1 MYRKSRY
8 ITIIFAIFFVL
19 SISIYGF
26 ASGNPLRR
34 TSSSSEESSS
44 DIVSAWS
51 VPIETYQ
58 AVWNNVTAEEP
69 TLQSNNA
76 SIRLQMADNVL
87 LTQKRDGSYEI
98 RMEYASFSI
107 YDLMQ
112 VVNPHKASELQEK
125 AGTKQ
130 ILATPFGNYATPS
143 EIQEESNYNKAL
155 EAGNISGDVNEYYL
169 SETAYVVQTEEQRA
183 MDTGYLYITDL
194 TESDLSERWIIR
206 GYDSRFAWSS
216 SNKCLIVQ
224 LKNDKKTEL
233 PVSLSISEENA
244 ESGWEWTNYASAKES
259 DGMRDNTTKEEEL
272 KALETL
278 NALFEE
284 TVQIKKKEDGSL
296 AALFTFAQTQ
306 EDPVTSVML
315 AESRDMSGKSTYQKQ
330 EFYNASWKELLNE
343 ESKTAEIPFRDLTE
357 GKIIRVSTASLDE
370 SNEGKKESSQTYYYG
385 TLWLKGYQEAT
396 EETDITELYR
406 IPYTRIIGTWENYNS
421 DNPDTDYSQSLSK
434 LQLQDY
440 VLVQKMTN
448 GNWRLRFKYTGFS
461 IWDTIAVIDPAYME
475 VLEQEILTSLPMPAF
490 GKTQAEDYVKEN
502 YAAKDI
508 EDGYISAEEDRYY
521 LNSQGKAWTELA
533 DATTDDG
540 YLYIETENLN
550 QRLFVRAYSNHT
562 PVAFRTRATD
572 FIIQLDVDDMMP
584 LQKDMGL
591 SSGEEKMGFVW
602 TNYVQPSKSNDA
614 RRDYQSN
621 VLQYLNY
628 LFENE
633 VQVKKDDTGNLNA
646 VFTLR
651 DDNSGDPVTSISI
664 AENKKNADNFT
675 RSLTGLA
682 EEYNEVTWKE
692 LLVEEHQEIVEVD
705 FDDLMKGVLF
715 RISTEELDKE
725 NADETDEI
733 KKIYYYGTLWLNDEI
748 SVDAGTII
756 QESNGAKLI
765 TDDSSI
771 PENAVFTYE
780 LTENPK
786 YAKNAKQ
793 MLQVVSSYAKDD
805 ESWLIGDYY
814 ITVDGKEIIP
824 AGPITVEIP
833 IPEEFDLNRL
843 VIHFQDGSSS
853 GWGLPEQGI
862 TVVGEL
868 TQNDEGENILRIS
881 PTDNSRPYFSIGL
894 IDPGTAVTQEELA
907 ELEEGYYEVTSTLR
921 INNGTG
927 PSMANPVIK
936 DRRGILHVKEQ
947 GKDYDLYLECQGIYL
962 NMYGYLS
969 KMRVYYPNS
978 ALSEEAEVL
987 SYLSTMDLSKD
998 ELEAAGH
1005 ENGNIDNLMID
1016 SLCEEHHLHYIRTL
1030 RLPLGDKYVES
1041 SNGWKIGVCAP
1052 MMNAMTSPDN
1062 MDAEKT
1068 ANLRIIQGS
1077 IKKISDN
1084 DLAGYHPSILKAE
1097 IDNANWYLD
1106 TLSDG
1111 DIKEK
1116 LQQAITAAETEY
1128 ENQKV
1133 SLDEPT
1139 LLEAVE
1145 TLKKARLDAG
1155 DEDEGAKELSNG
1167 TYSIPYHLYDSSIA
1181 ESDVS
1186 SEFEAYF
1193 AERATLKV
1201 EGDYMTVTLEN
1212 ESQKEDTVTNLE
1224 YETGAGTNFEQAESI
1239 QLDNGKSGFQFR
1251 RVYTEEAFELLI
1263 YTENQPLGSYARL
1276 VFEFDLA
1283 ESISNPATEEEIEEL
1298 RNLVSTLNT
1307 LVETEGSLY
1316 TESSLKN
1323 LQDAIDKAETVLS
1336 ISELESDTV
1345 QTHIQNLENA
1355 RDNLRKKADLEQ
1367 DLKLA
1372 VEEAAVYLNGN
1383 YTEDSKAILQA
1394 AYDKAQ
1400 NILDHLSDYTEAE
1413 IEEAIVALQEAEA
1426 GLIPSAMEDLSTL
1439 VDEYRQLTGEGY
1451 TEESWQKFQDALN
1464 EAQNI
1469 LNREDA
1475 EPEDYE
1481 QALNTLKNAYEALE
1495 TEIEDNEHLL
1505 KLSEILEQL
1514 KGELQDEAFYEASSY
1529 EAFLAS
1535 VAASEDLL
1543 ENGNLYEVTDEKI
1556 DLQIAALQA
1565 EFQALI
1571 LIEDM
1576 PEGVQRAFNR
1586 VTFAKIDPELIE
1598 DVEMEEM
1605 LEEELEETE
1614 AAAPEETEAV
1624 ESKSEEETEAAES
1637 KPEEETEAA
1646 ESKPEEETEAAE
1658 SKPEEETEAAES
1670 KPEEETEAAEPKPEE
1685 ETEAKESEAEETNL
1699 EEADHKETEKV
1710 ETDTVPRLSL
1720 SRRVLPLL
1728 ASSYMTATPSNSNA
1742 VLSVPEAYALYIV
1755 DSDLEDGVYCVNYA
1769 LWQFA
1774 ENKASMGNPALMDA
1788 YPDRDGKQAKLVI
1801 EDSQAYLYLEF
1812 QAMEFNDQRGHLLE
1826 MYIMDN
1832 LVMEDNGEV
1841 IDTYEAVYPE
1851 IVEYTDE
1858 TDDYGPPSGRKY
1870 PKLLKFDITKW
1881 MSQKETY
1888 IPVFVNV
1895 PVMGSS
1901 AEQPAKLRFYWNT
1914 LALVEGAGDPEDPE
1928 EQTVSTADLER
1939 LVEEAALV
1947 DPTGYTEASYYA
1959 LEKSVMAAD
1968 VLIQNAK
1975 KSMAT
1980 QEMVDNRL
1988 AALEATLAALVEN
2001 TSSGDTEDPD
2011 QPDTPVTED
2020 PALKNL
2026 SRLIMEAALLYEND
2040 YTEESWK
2047 ELRQALKS
2055 AVEVSYMDNPTSL
2068 AINRAY
2074 NTLKNAIENLEEA
2087 EELSNVNKTQ
2097 LQIAIEMASALNSSD
2112 YTSETWLQLTMNLAL
2127 ARGVYSDANATQSS
2141 VDAATNDLKAAVNGL
2156 VSSTGNSGN
2165 DSDTDDSGSNEDDGY
2180 YEVKVRLW
2188 HASMNKAS
2196 MGDPA
2201 LNKTA
2206 YVHIDDGDI
2215 TMRLVTKKMT
2225 TSGITT
2231 HLYDYYYYEDGDYEE
2246 AELISSENSKWIF
2259 EFPLPNDND
2268 TYYKCKVD
2276 PRVDVMGDDPVKAR
2290 LKVDW
2295 DSLDEV
2301 DEDDWD
2307 DLEGDVDDDDD
2318 DTTSST
2324 TSSTSSN
2331 PTLQSDETGIRIYGN
2346 VGGPGI
2352 VLEVVKKEN
2361 GAEYDMT
2368 HGSISSLVNQF
2379 VLYDVKLKSGTGY
2392 VQPTSSV
2399 TMQIPIPTGYDT
2411 SKLVLYRIGEDGS
2424 YTTISGKVNGSY
2436 YEATVDHFSLYA
2448 LAESNQV
2455 TETAASSGNDSSSGG
2470 SSSGSSSRTR
2480 TTSSRTS
2487 SRTSSVQSNSSDTSG
2502 NHVAAGREIPY
2513 TGDPMPV
2520 KELAGV
2526 GFLAVVICLGTVLP
2540 DLRRKLESRKQQ
2552 EE

>member
-34 TSSSSEESSS
+34 ASFNSGESSS

-58 AVWNNVTAEEP
+58 AVWDNVTAEEP
-69 TLQSNNA
+69 TLQSNSGN
-76 SIRLQMADNVL
+76 IRLQMADNVL
-87 LTQKRDGSYEI
+87 LTQKRDGTYEI

-112 VVNPHKASELQEK
+112 VVNPHKASGLQEK
-125 AGTKQ
+125 VGTKQ

-169 SETAYVVQTEEQRA
+169 SETAYVVQTEEQKA
-183 MDTGYLYITDL
+183 MDTGYLYITNL
-194 TESDLSERWIIR
+194 AETDLSERWIIR

-224 LKNDKKTEL
+224 LKSDEKTEL
-233 PVSLSISEENA
+233 PVSLSISEETA
-244 ESGWEWTNYASAKES
+244 KSGLEWTNYASAKQS
-259 DGMRDNTTKEEEL
+259 DGMRDNTTKDEEL

-284 TVQIKKKEDGSL
+284 NVKIKKQDDGSL
-296 AALFTFAQTQ
+296 TAQFTFAEKQ

-315 AESRDMSGKSTYQKQ
+315 AESRDMSGKSSYQKQ

-370 SNEGKKESSQTYYYG
+370 SNEGKMESSQTYYYG

-406 IPYTRIIGTWENYNS
+406 VPFTRISGTWENYNS

-440 VLVQKMTN
+440 VLVQKMAN

-475 VLEQEILTSLPMPAF
+475 VLEQEKLTSLPMPAL
-490 GKTQAEDYVKEN
+490 GKTQAEDYVREN

-508 EDGYISAEEDRYY
+508 EAGYISAEEDQYY

-533 DATTDDG
+533 DATMDDG

-562 PVAFRTRATD
+562 PVAFRTRVTD
-572 FIIQLDVDDMMP
+572 FIIQLDADDMMP
-584 LQKDMGL
+584 LQEDMGL
-591 SSGEEKMGFVW
+591 SSTEEKMGFIW
-602 TNYVQPSKSNDA
+602 TNYVKPSQSTDA
-614 RRDYQSN
+614 RRDYQSD

-633 VQVKKDDTGNLNA
+633 VQVKKGDTGNLNA

-651 DDNSGDPVTSISI
+651 DNNSDDPVTSIAI
-664 AENKKNADNFT
+664 AESKKNANNFT

-682 EEYNEVTWKE
+682 EEYSEVTWKE
-692 LLVEEHQEIVEVD
+692 LLAEENQEIVEVD

-725 NADETDEI
+725 NADEAAEN

-814 ITVDGKEIIP
+814 ITVDGKEIVP
-824 AGPITVEIP
+824 TGPITVEIP

-987 SYLSTMDLSKD
+987 SYLSTMDLSED

-1030 RLPLGDKYVES
+1030 RLPLGDKYIES

-1077 IKKISDN
+1077 IKKIGDN

-1133 SLDEPT
+1133 SLDETT
-1139 LLEAVE
+1139 LLDAVE
-1145 TLKKARLDAG
+1145 TLKKARLEAG
-1155 DEDEGAKELSNG
+1155 DEDEGEKKLSNG

-1186 SEFEAYF
+1186 SELEAYF

-1212 ESQKEDTVTNLE
+1212 EPQKEDTVTKIE
-1224 YETGAGTNFEQAESI
+1224 YETGAGSNFEQAESI

-1263 YTENQPLGSYARL
+1263 YTENQPLGSYVRL
-1276 VFEFDLA
+1276 TFEFDQA

-1345 QTHIQNLENA
+1345 QTHIQNLETA

-1439 VDEYRQLTGEGY
+1439 VDEYMQLTGEGY

-1543 ENGNLYEVTDEKI
+1543 ENGISTKVTDEKI

-1586 VTFAKIDPELIE
+1586 VTFAKIDPELFE

-1605 LEEELEETE
+1605 QEEELEETE
-1614 AAAPEETEAV
+1614 EAELEETEAA
-1624 ESKSEEETEAAES
+1624 ETNPEETEAAES
-1637 KPEEETEAA
+1637 ETEETEAA
-1646 ESKPEEETEAAE
+1646 ESNPEETEAAE
-1658 SKPEEETEAAES
+1658 SEAEETEAAES
-1670 KPEEETEAAEPKPEE
+1670 NPEE
-1685 ETEAKESEAEETNL
+1685 
-1699 EEADHKETEKV
+1699 
-1710 ETDTVPRLSL
+1710 
-1720 SRRVLPLL
+1720 
-1728 ASSYMTATPSNSNA
+1728 
-1742 VLSVPEAYALYIV
+1742 
-1755 DSDLEDGVYCVNYA
+1755 
-1769 LWQFA
+1769 
-1774 ENKASMGNPALMDA
+1774 
-1788 YPDRDGKQAKLVI
+1788 
-1801 EDSQAYLYLEF
+1801 
-1812 QAMEFNDQRGHLLE
+1812 
-1826 MYIMDN
+1826 
-1832 LVMEDNGEV
+1832 
-1841 IDTYEAVYPE
+1841 
-1851 IVEYTDE
+1851 
-1858 TDDYGPPSGRKY
+1858 
-1870 PKLLKFDITKW
+1870 
-1881 MSQKETY
+1881 
-1888 IPVFVNV
+1888 
-1895 PVMGSS
+1895 
-1901 AEQPAKLRFYWNT
+1901 
-1914 LALVEGAGDPEDPE
+1914 
-1928 EQTVSTADLER
+1928 
-1939 LVEEAALV
+1939 
-1947 DPTGYTEASYYA
+1947 
-1959 LEKSVMAAD
+1959 
-1968 VLIQNAK
+1968 
-1975 KSMAT
+1975 
-1980 QEMVDNRL
+1980 
-1988 AALEATLAALVEN
+1988 
-2001 TSSGDTEDPD
+2001 
-2011 QPDTPVTED
+2011 
-2020 PALKNL
+2020 
-2026 SRLIMEAALLYEND
+2026 
-2040 YTEESWK
+2040 
-2047 ELRQALKS
+2047 
-2055 AVEVSYMDNPTSL
+2055 
-2068 AINRAY
+2068 
-2074 NTLKNAIENLEEA
+2074 
-2087 EELSNVNKTQ
+2087 
-2097 LQIAIEMASALNSSD
+2097 
-2112 YTSETWLQLTMNLAL
+2112 
-2127 ARGVYSDANATQSS
+2127 
-2141 VDAATNDLKAAVNGL
+2141 
-2156 VSSTGNSGN
+2156 
-2165 DSDTDDSGSNEDDGY
+2165 
-2180 YEVKVRLW
+2180 
-2188 HASMNKAS
+2188 
-2196 MGDPA
+2196 
-2201 LNKTA
+2201 
-2206 YVHIDDGDI
+2206 
-2215 TMRLVTKKMT
+2215 
-2225 TSGITT
+2225 
-2231 HLYDYYYYEDGDYEE
+2231 
-2246 AELISSENSKWIF
+2246 
-2259 EFPLPNDND
+2259 
-2268 TYYKCKVD
+2268 
-2276 PRVDVMGDDPVKAR
+2276 
-2290 LKVDW
+2290 
-2295 DSLDEV
+2295 
-2301 DEDDWD
+2301 
-2307 DLEGDVDDDDD
+2307 
-2318 DTTSST
+2318 
-2324 TSSTSSN
+2324 
-2331 PTLQSDETGIRIYGN
+2331 IR
-2346 VGGPGI
+2346 
-2352 VLEVVKKEN
+2352 
-2361 GAEYDMT
+2361 
-2368 HGSISSLVNQF
+2368 
-2379 VLYDVKLKSGTGY
+2379 
-2392 VQPTSSV
+2392 
-2399 TMQIPIPTGYDT
+2399 
-2411 SKLVLYRIGEDGS
+2411 
-2424 YTTISGKVNGSY
+2424 
-2436 YEATVDHFSLYA
+2436 
-2448 LAESNQV
+2448 
-2455 TETAASSGNDSSSGG
+2455 SGG
-2470 SSSGSSSRTR
+2470 NRSSRVKPGR
-2480 TTSSRTS
+2480 DRSSRI
-2487 SRTSSVQSNSSDTSG
+2487 RSG
-2502 NHVAAGREIPY
+2502 GN
-2513 TGDPMPV
+2513 
-2520 KELAGV
+2520 
-2526 GFLAVVICLGTVLP
+2526 
-2540 DLRRKLESRKQQ
+2540 
-2552 EE
+2552 

>member
-1 MYRKSRY
+1 M
-8 ITIIFAIFFVL
+8 
-19 SISIYGF
+19 
-26 ASGNPLRR
+26 
-34 TSSSSEESSS
+34 
-44 DIVSAWS
+44 
-51 VPIETYQ
+51 
-58 AVWNNVTAEEP
+58 
-69 TLQSNNA
+69 
-76 SIRLQMADNVL
+76 
-87 LTQKRDGSYEI
+87 
-98 RMEYASFSI
+98 
-107 YDLMQ
+107 
-112 VVNPHKASELQEK
+112 
-125 AGTKQ
+125 
-130 ILATPFGNYATPS
+130 
-143 EIQEESNYNKAL
+143 
-155 EAGNISGDVNEYYL
+155 
-169 SETAYVVQTEEQRA
+169 
-183 MDTGYLYITDL
+183 
-194 TESDLSERWIIR
+194 
-206 GYDSRFAWSS
+206 
-216 SNKCLIVQ
+216 
-224 LKNDKKTEL
+224 
-233 PVSLSISEENA
+233 
-244 ESGWEWTNYASAKES
+244 
-259 DGMRDNTTKEEEL
+259 
-272 KALETL
+272 
-278 NALFEE
+278 
-284 TVQIKKKEDGSL
+284 
-296 AALFTFAQTQ
+296 
-306 EDPVTSVML
+306 
-315 AESRDMSGKSTYQKQ
+315 
-330 EFYNASWKELLNE
+330 
-343 ESKTAEIPFRDLTE
+343 
-357 GKIIRVSTASLDE
+357 
-370 SNEGKKESSQTYYYG
+370 
-385 TLWLKGYQEAT
+385 
-396 EETDITELYR
+396 
-406 IPYTRIIGTWENYNS
+406 
-421 DNPDTDYSQSLSK
+421 
-434 LQLQDY
+434 
-440 VLVQKMTN
+440 
-448 GNWRLRFKYTGFS
+448 
-461 IWDTIAVIDPAYME
+461 
-475 VLEQEILTSLPMPAF
+475 
-490 GKTQAEDYVKEN
+490 
-502 YAAKDI
+502 
-508 EDGYISAEEDRYY
+508 
-521 LNSQGKAWTELA
+521 
-533 DATTDDG
+533 
-540 YLYIETENLN
+540 
-550 QRLFVRAYSNHT
+550 
-562 PVAFRTRATD
+562 
-572 FIIQLDVDDMMP
+572 
-584 LQKDMGL
+584 
-591 SSGEEKMGFVW
+591 
-602 TNYVQPSKSNDA
+602 
-614 RRDYQSN
+614 
-621 VLQYLNY
+621 
-628 LFENE
+628 
-633 VQVKKDDTGNLNA
+633 
-646 VFTLR
+646 
-651 DDNSGDPVTSISI
+651 
-664 AENKKNADNFT
+664 
-675 RSLTGLA
+675 
-682 EEYNEVTWKE
+682 
-692 LLVEEHQEIVEVD
+692 
-705 FDDLMKGVLF
+705 
-715 RISTEELDKE
+715 
-725 NADETDEI
+725 
-733 KKIYYYGTLWLNDEI
+733 
-748 SVDAGTII
+748 
-756 QESNGAKLI
+756 
-765 TDDSSI
+765 
-771 PENAVFTYE
+771 
-780 LTENPK
+780 
-786 YAKNAKQ
+786 
-793 MLQVVSSYAKDD
+793 
-805 ESWLIGDYY
+805 
-814 ITVDGKEIIP
+814 
-824 AGPITVEIP
+824 
-833 IPEEFDLNRL
+833 
-843 VIHFQDGSSS
+843 
-853 GWGLPEQGI
+853 
-862 TVVGEL
+862 
-868 TQNDEGENILRIS
+868 
-881 PTDNSRPYFSIGL
+881 
-894 IDPGTAVTQEELA
+894 
-907 ELEEGYYEVTSTLR
+907 
-921 INNGTG
+921 
-927 PSMANPVIK
+927 
-936 DRRGILHVKEQ
+936 
-947 GKDYDLYLECQGIYL
+947 
-962 NMYGYLS
+962 
-969 KMRVYYPNS
+969 
-978 ALSEEAEVL
+978 
-987 SYLSTMDLSKD
+987 
-998 ELEAAGH
+998 
-1005 ENGNIDNLMID
+1005 
-1016 SLCEEHHLHYIRTL
+1016 
-1030 RLPLGDKYVES
+1030 
-1041 SNGWKIGVCAP
+1041 
-1052 MMNAMTSPDN
+1052 
-1062 MDAEKT
+1062 
-1068 ANLRIIQGS
+1068 
-1077 IKKISDN
+1077 
-1084 DLAGYHPSILKAE
+1084 
-1097 IDNANWYLD
+1097 
-1106 TLSDG
+1106 
-1111 DIKEK
+1111 
-1116 LQQAITAAETEY
+1116 
-1128 ENQKV
+1128 
-1133 SLDEPT
+1133 
-1139 LLEAVE
+1139 
-1145 TLKKARLDAG
+1145 
-1155 DEDEGAKELSNG
+1155 
-1167 TYSIPYHLYDSSIA
+1167 
-1181 ESDVS
+1181 
-1186 SEFEAYF
+1186 
-1193 AERATLKV
+1193 
-1201 EGDYMTVTLEN
+1201 
-1212 ESQKEDTVTNLE
+1212 
-1224 YETGAGTNFEQAESI
+1224 
-1239 QLDNGKSGFQFR
+1239 
-1251 RVYTEEAFELLI
+1251 
-1263 YTENQPLGSYARL
+1263 
-1276 VFEFDLA
+1276 
-1283 ESISNPATEEEIEEL
+1283 
-1298 RNLVSTLNT
+1298 
-1307 LVETEGSLY
+1307 
-1316 TESSLKN
+1316 
-1323 LQDAIDKAETVLS
+1323 
-1336 ISELESDTV
+1336 
-1345 QTHIQNLENA
+1345 
-1355 RDNLRKKADLEQ
+1355 
-1367 DLKLA
+1367 
-1372 VEEAAVYLNGN
+1372 
-1383 YTEDSKAILQA
+1383 
-1394 AYDKAQ
+1394 
-1400 NILDHLSDYTEAE
+1400 
-1413 IEEAIVALQEAEA
+1413 
-1426 GLIPSAMEDLSTL
+1426 IPSAMEDLSTL

-1614 AAAPEETEAV
+1614 EAAPEETEAA
-1624 ESKSEEETEAAES
+1624 ESKPEEETEAAEP

-1670 KPEEETEAAEPKPEE
+1670 KPEEETEAEEPKPEE

-1728 ASSYMTATPSNSNA
+1728 TSSYITATPSNSNA
-1742 VLSVPEAYALYIV
+1742 VLSVPEAYALYTV

-1841 IDTYEAVYPE
+1841 IDTYDAVYPE

-1858 TDDYGPPSGRKY
+1858 TDDYGPPAGRKY

-2087 EELSNVNKTQ
+2087 EESSNVNKTQ
-2097 LQIAIEMASALNSSD
+2097 LQIVIEMASALNSSD

-2156 VSSTGNSGN
+2156 VSSTENSGS

-2301 DEDDWD
+2301 DEDDWN
-2307 DLEGDVDDDDD
+2307 DLEGDVDEDDDD
-2318 DTTSST
+2318 DSTYSSS
-2324 TSSTSSN
+2324 SSTSGN
-2331 PTLQSDETGIRIYGN
+2331 PTLQTGIRIYGN

-2361 GAEYDMT
+2361 GPEYDMT
-2368 HGSISSLVNQF
+2368 HGAISSQVNRF
-2379 VLYDVKLKSGTGY
+2379 VLYDVRLKSGTGY

-2455 TETAASSGNDSSSGG
+2455 TETAASSGKDSSSGG
-2470 SSSGSSSRTR
+2470 SSSSSRTR

-2487 SRTSSVQSNSSDTSG
+2487 GSSRTSSSQSIDSDSSG

-2520 KELAGV
+2520 KELMGI
-2526 GFLAVVICLGTVLP
+2526 GFFAVMICLGTALP
-2540 DLRRKLESRKQQ
+2540 DLRRRLGSRKQQ